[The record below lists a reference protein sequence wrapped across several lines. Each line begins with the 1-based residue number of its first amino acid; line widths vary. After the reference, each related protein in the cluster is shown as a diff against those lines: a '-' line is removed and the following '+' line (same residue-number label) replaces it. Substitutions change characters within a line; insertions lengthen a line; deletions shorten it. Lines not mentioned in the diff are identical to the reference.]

1 MKIKTI
7 TKTFIFPLAMMILVF
22 ASCKQLGLSK
32 DDNKDKEKLAL
43 GLILLSQ
50 SGKEVIPAAAVANA
64 SVSAAMKVA
73 RDRGRSDS
81 VFNKEYTKD
90 FLLAYAK
97 DKLNAKFPYLKLTA
111 IDAGDATCTIE
122 DVNTFNCDA
131 TLNGTDN
138 CQLGGSVTFTNVRV
152 KMSGTA
158 PLDIGPGGNFPINFS
173 STIDGNI
180 SYDNCKTKVD
190 ANYDFIEDDEV
201 TMNGSSNVNIKQS
214 MTGTGVITITLNDT
228 AFEVSSNKDYT
239 VTENSTVNVRDF
251 SVNGQNIGNQDY
263 QVDVDIRI
271 IGSQTPVNSV
281 IDPPILT
288 STFTIDNTLNG
299 YVKINRQTVKEFNNT
314 NIRRTCTSSAN
325 LNTGES
331 SLNCN

>member
-1 MKIKTI
+1 MNTKTI

-50 SGKEVIPAAAVANA
+50 SGQEIIPSSAVAQTA
-64 SVSAAMKVA
+64 VKAAQIA
-73 RDRGRSDS
+73 GRGSSES

-111 IDAGDATCTIE
+111 ITATSGSCTY
-122 DVNTFNCDA
+122 DPFTGSYSCNATF
-131 TLNGTDN
+131 NGTDS

-152 KMSGTA
+152 NMTGVGLYSGVT
-158 PLDIGPGGNFPINFS
+158 GNLILNFS
-173 STIDGNI
+173 STINGQIIYN
-180 SYDNCKTKVD
+180 NCRTLVD
-190 ANYDFIEDDEV
+190 ANYDFIFDEV
-201 TMNGSSNVNIKQS
+201 TMNGSSNV
-214 MTGTGVITITLNDT
+214 TINDT
-228 AFEVSSNKDYT
+228 VNGTYNIVSVLSTSYNYRTT
-239 VTENSTVNVRDF
+239 VNGTVNVRDF
-251 SVNGQNIGNQDY
+251 SINGQNIGNQDY
-263 QVDVDIRI
+263 QVDLNILV

-281 IDPPILT
+281 IDPPI
-288 STFTIDNTLNG
+288 SSVTFTIDNILDG
-299 YVKINRQTVKEFNNT
+299 YVRINSQTVKEFYFT

-325 LNTGES
+325 IDTGEY